1 MTSRPSPPPHDKFSS
16 PSPIK
21 VKDYFTNPL
30 HKIKQPAF
38 TEVGFTV
45 SALNTFVKNFT
56 YRNNS
61 KYINFQ

>member
-1 MTSRPSPPPHDKFSS
+1 MSKLANSPDPKEKDKSTA

-38 TEVGFTV
+38 T
-45 SALNTFVKNFT
+45 
-56 YRNNS
+56 
-61 KYINFQ
+61 